1 MLIDRKKNLRYNYA
15 INLIEASFWGLGS
28 GLSSTTAI
36 LPLFLLKFTD
46 SALLIGLIPAIQT
59 IGFQLP
65 QLFMAKKVAAQ
76 SHFKPLTMKM
86 TIHERLPFLGLAIIA
101 LISKGINPTVAILLI
116 YLMLTWQGL
125 GGGFTGNAWQ
135 NLICKIIPSDIRS
148 MFFSLLGA
156 GVNLLSSIGA
166 IIAGIILESQSG
178 TTGYFL
184 CFFLAFLAM
193 MVSYIFLGTVR
204 EEEAKTIMDIG
215 STPPVLKMA
224 FEILKKDKDFRWFVL
239 TRFLLPFCTMA
250 SAFYTLY
257 VITNFQADEGTIG
270 ILTSILF
277 FSTVVSGV
285 ALGWV
290 SDHIS
295 RKFAILV
302 SIFTVFLTAL
312 LAFIANSINLFYL
325 IFLLTGIING
335 AFWSVF
341 LAFTLDFGT
350 ELERPTYIGTINTLI
365 APSTLVAQLLGGWLA
380 DYVSYK
386 VTFLTAAT
394 FGLITFF
401 LVLFF
406 VNSPKKVSSN
416 LQQSPVNS

>member
-1 MLIDRKKNLRYNYA
+1 MSIDRQKNLRYNYT

-28 GLSSTTAI
+28 GLSSATAI

-65 QLFMAKKVAAQ
+65 QLFMAKKVASQ
-76 SHFKPLTMKM
+76 NRFKPLTMKM

-101 LISKGINPTVAILLI
+101 LISNRINPTAAILLI
-116 YLMLTWQGL
+116 YLMLTWQGF

-135 NLICKIIPSDIRS
+135 NLICKIIPPDIRS

-166 IIAGIILESQSG
+166 IIAGLILEKQSG
-178 TTGYFL
+178 PFGYFL
-184 CFFLAFLAM
+184 CFFFAFLAM
-193 MVSYIFLGTVR
+193 MVSYVFLGTVR
-204 EEEAKTIMDIG
+204 EEEAENVLDIS

-257 VITNFQADEGTIG
+257 VIKTFQADERTIG

-277 FSTVVSGV
+277 FSTVVSGIG
-285 ALGWV
+285 LGWI

-295 RKFAILV
+295 RKLAIQV
-302 SIFTVFLTAL
+302 SVFTVFLTAL
-312 LAFIANSINLFYL
+312 LAFLASSLSLFYL

-341 LAFTLDFGT
+341 LSFTLDFGT
-350 ELERPTYIGTINTLI
+350 ELERPTYVGTINTLI
-365 APSTLVAQLLGGWLA
+365 APSTLIAQLLGGWLA

-386 VTFLTAAT
+386 ITFLTAAT

-406 VNSPKKVSSN
+406 VNSPKKHRADSTTIPS
-416 LQQSPVNS
+416 